1 MYVGSSNGRV
11 VLVMQL
17 AMANFEAGLS
27 TILQNAIYHI
37 CPIFFTFCRVIEVTV
52 FGEVLEPL
60 TFALLNH
67 NDWRWMRLCC
77 CENVV
82 GRAQSVITFSTM

>member
-1 MYVGSSNGRV
+1 
-11 VLVMQL
+11 MQPR
-17 AMANFEAGLS
+17 MANFEAGLS
-27 TILQNAIYHI
+27 TILQNTIYHI

-52 FGEVLEPL
+52 FGVVVEPL

-67 NDWRWMRLCC
+67 KWFYNDWRWMKLCC
-77 CENVV
+77 CKNVV